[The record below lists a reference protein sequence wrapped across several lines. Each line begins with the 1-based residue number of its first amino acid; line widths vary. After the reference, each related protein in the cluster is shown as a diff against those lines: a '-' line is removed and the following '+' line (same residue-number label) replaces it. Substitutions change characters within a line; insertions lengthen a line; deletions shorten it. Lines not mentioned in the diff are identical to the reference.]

1 MRPPGP
7 AEEDTIGSAA
17 QARADAWPTAT
28 YRVQLNAAFT
38 FDDAATL
45 APYLSAL
52 GVSHLYCSP
61 VLQAA
66 PGSTHGYDVVD
77 HRRLS
82 AELGGAAGF
91 ERLAEALAAR
101 GISIVL
107 DIVPNHMALAG
118 RANRW
123 WWDVLEDGP
132 TSPYADHF
140 DIDWTGLD
148 PDGGPVVLMPI
159 LDDHLGRVLEA
170 GRLGLRRVGGTI
182 VVTHH
187 DQEVPLSPRSTDQ
200 LLAAAAARAGST
212 ELTAIAGDLGAL
224 PGASRADAAAVDERQ
239 RGKVALRQRL
249 AELCEREPV
258 VARAV
263 DEELAALT
271 ADPEALDALLARQS
285 YRLAWWRTAD
295 EELNYRRFFSITT
308 LAGLRAEDEHVFAAS
323 HELLGELGATGR
335 VTGLRVDHVDGLRNP
350 AAYLHRLRALAPDAY
365 VVVEKILQP
374 GEELPESWPVAGT
387 SGYDQLVALDRLF
400 VDAAAEPA
408 MTAGYH
414 AFVGDDASFAE
425 VAHEAR
431 LHVAGHELAAETERL
446 TTLLAAVC
454 AERPRHRDHPR
465 PALRDL
471 LREVLAG
478 MDVYRTYVV
487 PGETPTPA
495 DRQQVATALGH
506 ARDRRPDL
514 DPELLE
520 LLGRVLLLEEPG
532 EAEAELAVRFQQV
545 SAPVMAKG
553 VEDTAFYR
561 YHRLVSLN
569 EVGGDPATFGGS
581 VAAFHE
587 RGARLAE
594 RWPHTMVTL
603 STHDTKRSGDVRA
616 RIDLIS
622 ELPGAWWEAVGRWA
636 SHNERHRPPAGPDR
650 PIELLLYQTLVGAW
664 PIETDRLVAWMAK
677 AAREA
682 KVHTSWTT
690 PVPAYEEA
698 VAAFT
703 TAVVDDPVF
712 VADLEAFLDAH
723 QIVARGRETSLAQ
736 TALLVT
742 APGVPDVYQGTELWD
757 LSLADPDNRRP
768 VDHEVRARL
777 LRELLDAPPEVALAH
792 LADGGTKL
800 WLLAQLLRHR
810 RLDPAPYRSA
820 RYAPLAAHGPKERHV
835 VAFERAGLAVVVP
848 RLLVGL
854 DGAWRGTT
862 VSLPPGPWRDVLTG
876 DVQTGGERAVA
887 ELLARFP
894 AAVLV
899 PETA

>member
-28 YRVQLNAAFT
+28 YRVQLNEGCT
-38 FDDAATL
+38 FDDAAAL

-77 HRRLS
+77 HSRLS
-82 AELGGAAGF
+82 AELGGTAGF
-91 ERLAEALAAR
+91 DRLADALAAH

-132 TSPYADHF
+132 ASRYAGHF
-140 DIDWTGLD
+140 DIDWAGLD
-148 PDGGPVVLMPI
+148 PDGGPAVLMPI

-170 GRLGLRRVGGTI
+170 GRLGLRRCGGTI

-187 DQEVPLSPRSTDQ
+187 DQELPLSPRSTDQ

-212 ELTAIAGDLGAL
+212 ELTAIAADLGAL
-224 PGASRADAAAVDERQ
+224 PGASGTDPQAVEERH
-239 RGKVALRQRL
+239 RGKEALGRRL
-249 AELCEREPV
+249 AALCEREPA
-258 VARAV
+258 VADAV
-263 DEELAALT
+263 DEELHGLA
-271 ADPEALDALLARQS
+271 ADPVALDALLARQS

-308 LAGLRAEDEHVFAAS
+308 LAGLRVEDEHVFEES
-323 HELLGELGATGR
+323 HRLLGELVADGR
-335 VTGLRVDHVDGLRNP
+335 VTGLRVDHVDGLRHP
-350 AAYLHRLRALAPDAY
+350 AEYLQRLRALVPHAY

-374 GEELPESWPVAGT
+374 GEELPDGWPVAGT
-387 SGYDQLVALDRLF
+387 SGYDQLVALDQLF
-400 VDAAAEPA
+400 VDAVAEPA
-408 MTAGYH
+408 MTAGYT
-414 AFVGDDASFAE
+414 AFVGDDASFE
-425 VAHEAR
+425 DVAHEAR
-431 LHVAGHELAAETERL
+431 LHVASHELAAETERL

-454 AERPRHRDHPR
+454 AARPRHRDHPR
-465 PALRDL
+465 PALRDVL
-471 LREVLAG
+471 LEVLAG
-478 MDVYRTYVV
+478 MDVYRTYVA
-487 PGETPTPA
+487 PGESPA
-495 DRQQVATALGH
+495 PVDRARVASALAH

-514 DPELLE
+514 DPELLG
-520 LLGRVLLLEEPG
+520 LLGRVLLLDEPG
-532 EAEAELAVRFQQV
+532 ETEVELALRFQQL

-581 VAAFHE
+581 VARFHQ
-587 RGARLAE
+587 RCARVAAG
-594 RWPHTMVTL
+594 WPHTMVTL

-616 RIDLIS
+616 RIDLLS
-622 ELPGAWWEAVGRWA
+622 ELPEAWWTVVHRWA
-636 SHNERHRPPAGPDR
+636 ARNERHRRPAGPDR
-650 PIELLLYQTLVGAW
+650 GSELLLYQTLVGAW

-682 KVHTSWTT
+682 KVHTSWST

-703 TAVVDDPVF
+703 EAVVHDPVF
-712 VADLEAFLDAH
+712 LADLEAFLDAH

-736 TALLVT
+736 TALLATV
-742 APGVPDVYQGTELWD
+742 PGVPDIYQGTELWD

-792 LADGGTKL
+792 LDDGGTKL

-810 RLDPAPYRSA
+810 RLDPAPYRSG
-820 RYAPLAAHGPKERHV
+820 RYAPLAAHGAKERHV
-835 VAFERAGLAVVVP
+835 VAFERKGLAVVVP

-854 DGAWRGTT
+854 DADWSGTT
-862 VSLPPGPWRDVLTG
+862 VSLPPGTWRDVLTG
-876 DVQTGGERAVA
+876 DIQPGGERPVA
-887 ELLARFP
+887 GLLGRFP
-894 AAVLV
+894 VAVLV
-899 PETA
+899 PEGA